1 MDGSITYE
9 EYMARFSKEERRE
22 IARNSARMS
31 ADCLVMHVQADAEE
45 FLEMTPKE
53 KHMVVMLE
61 MARIEAEWLA
71 NPKKAHT
78 QPKNSMG
85 HAVVT
90 TYRELLGNF
99 SDKQQRAIKRGARFL
114 QAKYERLYAQTT
126 PQPKIKPVAK
136 TKAITPPTKPAQ
148 LGHI

>member
-9 EYMARFSKEERRE
+9 EYMARFSKEEQRE
-22 IARNSARMS
+22 IARDSARMS
-31 ADCLVMHVQADAEE
+31 ADCLVMHEQADAEKY
-45 FLEMTPKE
+45 LETTPKE

-71 NPKKAHT
+71 NPKKNHT

-90 TYRELLGNF
+90 TYRELLANF
-99 SDKQQRAIKRGARFL
+99 PDKQQRAIKRGARFL
-114 QAKYERLYAQTT
+114 QAKYARLHAQPNPAT
-126 PQPKIKPVAK
+126 K
-136 TKAITPPTKPAQ
+136 TKPITSPTKPTQ